1 MIKKI
6 ILSSL
11 VLIFLVVGLGA
22 IAEINSFSPTIKSL
36 EINSPISIG
45 LDNYFVMSI
54 IAESN
59 YSEIASVEATVKSY
73 SKEDAIKI
81 NLRFLNQSWYSSF
94 SVPSDFEGGVWSVE
108 EIIFKDSLGTIKKYY
123 SSEINKTFV
132 VSINS
137 LQTSSETTIVE
148 QKKQACIQSG
158 GTWDDV
164 SFLCSCQLNYQLQDS
179 GYCLYSPTTLTTN
192 GCVFNYSEWSPCSAS
207 GTKTR
212 TVLSSTNCSSTD
224 QPVLTQACD
233 YLPTTLATNSCV
245 FNYSEWSPCSA
256 SGTKTRTVLSS
267 TNCSSTDQP
276 VLTQACDYLP
286 TTLTTNGCVFNY
298 SEWSP
303 CSASGTKTRTVLS
316 STNCSSTDQPV
327 LTQTCESLPTTLATN
342 SCVFNYSEW
351 SPCSA
356 SGTKTRTVLSSTN
369 CSSIDQPV
377 LIGKCEESSNGEE
390 ELEDETL
397 IKENIDILPKVP
409 CIFTYSDWS
418 PCQSSGTQSRK
429 LISKMP
435 ANCSEGEPIL
445 ARDCKYV
452 PAVSVKEYINPSE
465 EKVTEIENVSENS
478 SDNNLLIQEE
488 KIEEDILPTEC
499 LKARINNKEECEVYI
514 YQSKI
519 VPECLSLNLGTLDQC
534 RNYFLTNYGKPLKC
548 EGVNEKSCNDLIDN
562 VILFN
567 LKSKISEEKINELV
581 EVSGKKALIVNKEET
596 VTLEIKKSEDEQKKI
611 SVENLPII
619 VSKDENIP
627 IILLSI
633 ETNSSQQG
641 ISPVAIALSSGE
653 SNLPDDVI
661 KRIGE
666 NFDVESLSGVD
677 KAIVNAKP
685 LEQPKYNPSV
695 GESLSVNLVET
706 VKNNN
711 EISLKVEGKALPNQ
725 VITLFIYSSMPI
737 VVTVQADQD
746 GNWVYSLDKSMV
758 DGTHE
763 VYAVLH
769 NEEGKIVESSA
780 PKAFFIEEAQAATLD
795 EFFISEEV
803 VNQAP
808 DEAGNMLNLYLL
820 GGLSTIIILISLLLI
835 IKERFGN

>member
-179 GYCLYSPTTLTTN
+179 GYCLYS
-192 GCVFNYSEWSPCSAS
+192 
-207 GTKTR
+207 
-212 TVLSSTNCSSTD
+212 
-224 QPVLTQACD
+224 
-233 YLPTTLATNSCV
+233 
-245 FNYSEWSPCSA
+245 
-256 SGTKTRTVLSS
+256 
-267 TNCSSTDQP
+267 
-276 VLTQACDYLP
+276 P